1 MRVTQSEVVVL
12 LPQVGAVLNANV
24 GNWRVRHKG
33 ASVTRTVRTVSGKI
47 FKLKVSI

>member
-1 MRVTQSEVVVL
+1 MRVAQREVVVL

-33 ASVTRTVRTVSGKI
+33 ASATRTVSGKI
-47 FKLKVSI
+47 FKQKVSI